1 MNGDRN
7 EAGVYGVTFYIRGKP
22 WVVSVDDYMLFRGT
36 QPPYSL
42 KFSKQSRDDLAI
54 WGPVLEK
61 AWAKVRGNF
70 INVDGGVVKN
80 GLRLLTGVPVFTYA
94 TNAITTQT
102 ALTEAF
108 DRIKQADEA
117 NWIMAA
123 TTEGTEGETNACGLV
138 NSHSFTIIHS
148 FTMIDADNI

>member
-1 MNGDRN
+1 
-7 EAGVYGVTFYIRGKP
+7 
-22 WVVSVDDYMLFRGT
+22 MLFRGT

-70 INVDGGVVKN
+70 VNVDGGVVKN

-94 TNAITTQT
+94 ANTITTQT

-123 TTEGTEGETNACGLV
+123 TTEGTEGEENECGLV
-138 NSHSFTIIHS
+138 
-148 FTMIDADNI
+148 